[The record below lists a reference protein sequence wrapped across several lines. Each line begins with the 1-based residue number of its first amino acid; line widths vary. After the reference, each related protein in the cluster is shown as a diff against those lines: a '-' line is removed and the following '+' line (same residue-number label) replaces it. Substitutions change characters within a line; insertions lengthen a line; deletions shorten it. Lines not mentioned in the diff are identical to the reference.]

1 MEKVIE
7 QLEILRHFTGN
18 TQLGYLSTFKSD
30 LLKEILEYTYNPHK
44 KYKIDEGKY
53 DKITTTIGNKL
64 SLHQEDWNDFKS
76 LLDTLAEKK
85 SATDKDVLAI
95 KTFIDKYEEADFLK
109 MVLFKD
115 LRLNMNIKKF
125 QKVWPNFCVEP
136 QVQLAQKFEG
146 VKYPY
151 SLYSRKLDGLRAY
164 YKDLLEECQINNNL
178 AVLNPELINNPA
190 ISCFS

>member
-1 MEKVIE
+1 MHEI
-7 QLEILRHFTGN
+7 LEILKVLRTLSGN
-18 TQLGYLSTFKSD
+18 AQLEYLESNKSD
-30 LLKEILEYTYNPHK
+30 ILQEILEYTYNPHK

-76 LLDTLAEKK
+76 FLDTLAEKK

-115 LRLNMNIKKF
+115 LRLNMGLKKF
-125 QKVWPNFCVEP
+125 QKVWAVFC
-136 QVQLAQKFEG
+136 Q
-146 VKYPY
+146 
-151 SLYSRKLDGLRAY
+151 
-164 YKDLLEECQINNNL
+164 
-178 AVLNPELINNPA
+178 
-190 ISCFS
+190 